1 MNLALVGFRGVGKS
15 HVARL
20 LGERLG
26 WPVVD
31 ADVELQ
37 RRAQR
42 TIAQIFAAD
51 GEPAFRDLETAVIAD
66 LMQQDQQV
74 IALGG
79 GAVLRAENRA
89 AIQTSSY
96 TVWLTAAAE
105 TILDRISADA
115 ATAAQRPRLTDATP
129 LAEIEHLLQIRE
141 PLYRETAD
149 VIVDTQQQTP
159 EEVAWEIYQFF
170 APLIE
175 SAS

>member
-26 WPVVD
+26 WPVID

-42 TIAQIFAAD
+42 TIAEIFAAD
-51 GEPAFRDLETAVIAD
+51 GEQAFRDLETEVIAD
-66 LMQQDQQV
+66 LTSQDGLV
-74 IALGG
+74 IAFGG
-79 GAVLRAENRA
+79 GAVLRPENRA
-89 AIQTSSY
+89 AIKSNCY
-96 TVWLTAAAE
+96 AVWLTADAE
-105 TILDRISADA
+105 TLMTRIAGDA
-115 ATAAQRPRLTDATP
+115 ATAAQRPGLTDKAP
-129 LAEIEHLLQIRE
+129 LDEIRHLLEVRE
-141 PLYRETAD
+141 PLYRAAAD
-149 VIVDTQQQTP
+149 GIVDTQTRTP
-159 EEVAWEIYQFF
+159 EEAAAEIYELF

>member
-26 WPVVD
+26 WPVID

-74 IALGG
+74 VALGG

-89 AIQTSSY
+89 AIQANSY
-96 TVWLTAAAE
+96 TFWLTADAD
-105 TILDRISADA
+105 TIMARISADA
-115 ATAAQRPRLTDATP
+115 ATATQRPRLTEMTP
-129 LAEIEHLLQIRE
+129 REEIEQLLQVRE
-141 PLYRETAD
+141 SLYRETAD
-149 VIVDTQQQTP
+149 VIVDAQQQTP
-159 EEVAWEIYQFF
+159 EEVAREIYQFF

>member
-42 TIAQIFAAD
+42 TIAEIFAAD
-51 GEPAFRDLETAVIAD
+51 GEQTFRDLETAVIAD
-66 LMQQDQQV
+66 LTQCDGQV

-79 GAVLRAENRA
+79 GAVLRPENRA
-89 AIQTSSY
+89 AIKANCY
-96 TVWLTAAAE
+96 AVWLTADAE
-105 TILDRISADA
+105 ILMTRIAGDS
-115 ATAAQRPRLTDATP
+115 ATAAQRPGLTDKAP
-129 LAEIEHLLQIRE
+129 LDEIRHLLEIRE
-141 PLYRETAD
+141 PLYRAAAD
-149 VIVDTQQQTP
+149 AIVDTQTRTP
-159 EEVAWEIYQFF
+159 EAAAAEIYELF